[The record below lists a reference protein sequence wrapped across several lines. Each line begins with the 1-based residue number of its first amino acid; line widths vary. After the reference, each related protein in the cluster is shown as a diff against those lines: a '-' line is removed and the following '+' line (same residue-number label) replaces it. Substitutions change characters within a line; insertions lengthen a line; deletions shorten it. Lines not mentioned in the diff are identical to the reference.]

1 MIQFDSIPGLKVTND
16 VSLPYSIIFPRE
28 AFLLGTIQW
37 ADLQMNIEIR
47 NV

>member
-16 VSLPYSIIFPRE
+16 SIIFPRE
-28 AFLLGTIQW
+28 AFLLRTIQW
-37 ADLQMNIEIR
+37 ADLQMNIEIP